1 MSSELCAP
9 PGIGVVPEG
18 EVDPHPFDDE
28 DRAEVQRYACVVE
41 SIARAFG
48 PSCEV
53 VLHSLEDVSRSVVK
67 IENAH
72 VTGRAVG
79 APMTDF
85 GLQILRT
92 VEQTGSDV
100 VGPYF
105 TRSGPNTLRS
115 VSSVLRNRLGR
126 PLAILCINFDLSAP
140 FLEVLRGLLPQPSA
154 PAGGHG
160 PELSEPVEHF
170 PASVRDLIR
179 QTLAAVPPT
188 YASDWNRRAS
198 EELFKKGIFRMKGAV
213 ELAAEELGVSK
224 HTIYYYLRDF
234 RGRGLEE

>member
-1 MSSELCAP
+1 MPQEIL
-9 PGIGVVPEG
+9 PEG
-18 EVDPHPFDDE
+18 EPDGVEEPIAFDDE
-28 DRAEVQRYACVVE
+28 DRAVISRFGGVVE

-72 VTGRAVG
+72 VTGRAIG

-85 GLQILRT
+85 GLQILRLAEET
-92 VEQTGSDV
+92 ESDV

-105 TRSGPNTLRS
+105 TKSGGNTLRS
-115 VSSVLRNRLGR
+115 VSTLLRNSRGR

-140 FLEVLRGLLPQPSA
+140 FLDLMRALLPPQSGFEGT
-154 PAGGHG
+154 PAA
-160 PELSEPVEHF
+160 ESSEPVEHF
-170 PASVRDLIR
+170 PSSVRDLIR
-179 QTLAAVPPT
+179 QTLASVPPS

-234 RGRGLEE
+234 RSH

>member
-1 MSSELCAP
+1 MDGPADGAGEAP
-9 PGIGVVPEG
+9 
-18 EVDPHPFDDE
+18 PFDDE
-28 DRAEVQRYACVVE
+28 DRADIERFGGVVE

-72 VTGRAVG
+72 VTGRAIG

-85 GLQILRT
+85 GLHILRIA
-92 VEQTGSDV
+92 EEIGSDV

-105 TRSGPNTLRS
+105 TKSGANTLRS
-115 VSSVLRNRLGR
+115 VSTLLRNRQGR

-140 FLEVLRGLLPQPSA
+140 FLDLIQALLPPTATQAVSA
-154 PAGGHG
+154 EA
-160 PELSEPVEHF
+160 SEPVEHF
-170 PASVRDLIR
+170 PSSVRDLIR
-179 QTLAAVPPT
+179 QTLAALPPS

-198 EELFKKGIFRMKGAV
+198 EELFRKGIFQMKGAV

-224 HTIYYYLRDF
+224 HTIYYYLRGF
-234 RGRGLEE
+234 RSH